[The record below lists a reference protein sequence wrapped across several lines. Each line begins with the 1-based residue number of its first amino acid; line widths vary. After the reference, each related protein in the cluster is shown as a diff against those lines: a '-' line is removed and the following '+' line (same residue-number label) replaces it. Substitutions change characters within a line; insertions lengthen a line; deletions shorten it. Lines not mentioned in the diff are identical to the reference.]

1 MATKLQDL
9 QAKRKELQA
18 TNPNATMLDAK
29 SAISPIQN
37 APVAWQAP
45 TPINSVATWPADR
58 PSQIINWKDIYNFK
72 EIAWN
77 QDFAKDTQWMNVE
90 ERQKYRSWW
99 LNRIDA
105 MQSKN
110 LRDMNQWAIDK
121 MGNIPDAV
129 QQAGTVKPP
138 IEQMKPE
145 TTTPSWATMNPDW
158 TVTQS
163 SNPIS
168 TTPSVSNKPTKTEV
182 IPPPVTIGDMYNN
195 LVNRID
201 VPPEQ
206 KALPTYKI
214 AQNRYNKAN
223 MFSSMTPAELSTEM
237 KSAKLVEW
245 SPAWEDLKVMNPELV
260 RSTKALNTANGIK
273 PEIFTYINN
282 PDGTKVKQNNLE
294 QSFVSDYNDNY
305 SDIVKILTDI
315 YNPDTAQEARD
326 KIYTPEV
333 RQAEERATEYELKMI
348 AKLDEMAMIDKDVE
362 KEMAGTGATGSRI
375 ALEKSYRNEQL
386 QNQYNSLQKT
396 YTAFA
401 NKANNLITQNTDL
414 YDKER
419 QNKQALNTALAG
431 IAVKGYEAQQ
441 AEKIAQATLNDPT
454 KAIPALIEQYTKL
467 WVPMQRSVQEMIQEA
482 QNEIANGWTL
492 ASYLTKLQQ
501 TIQSKPEYKRIQA
514 QEAGKGISYQ
524 TIWDKVYKNEN
535 GVLTET
541 DISTRSTRP
550 DWVQD
555 TTTGTWIDKNTWTR
569 PDIQALSQAKWQ
581 NLLDA
586 PDGIVIPSRLSET
599 TNKNGGKECAEYVND
614 ITWIGLWNSWDS
626 KKSKIDNTIIVPE
639 TGDTAIWI
647 PDPSNK
653 TFAKYGHAW
662 VVTWVSEDGS
672 TVTIKSSNLNWDG
685 AISTITVPISQI
697 DQTWGFAHS
706 SVKQTGT
713 QSTEITQGDISIFNN
728 TTFKP
733 QTDLKTQAQK
743 DKYKKFLEEK
753 NNVMS
758 YNNKDVDIK
767 SILAY
772 SAWGKELTDATIKPL
787 EKFNSALDQIGS
799 IQEQISK
806 MDTWPI
812 LGRLRNLNPYDTDAQ
827 VLKAQLTALM
837 PTVARW
843 VYWEVWVLTDSD
855 IRLYAQT
862 IPNLTNTNDVN
873 KAVLAMSLKVIAW
886 GYKRQLQTLA
896 AAWKDVSGFS
906 GIYDWLMS
914 QVQSLESEIGVG
926 WTGSGTNDLDSI
938 YNSL

>member
-1 MATKLQDL
+1 MATKLQDY

-29 SAISPIQN
+29 SALSPTPAPIAN

-45 TPINSVATWPADR
+45 AITQPVAPVAPTTPVSVHDNPT
-58 PSQIINWKDIYNFK
+58 Y
-72 EIAWN
+72 
-77 QDFAKDTQWMNVE
+77 
-90 ERQKYRSWW
+90 
-99 LNRIDA
+99 
-105 MQSKN
+105 QSN
-110 LRDMNQWAIDK
+110 TTEQYNQWVLAQNKAKAAARADTSQANPPAI
-121 MGNIPDAV
+121 I
-129 QQAGTVKPP
+129 QQG
-138 IEQMKPE
+138 Q
-145 TTTPSWATMNPDW
+145 
-158 TVTQS
+158 
-163 SNPIS
+163 
-168 TTPSVSNKPTKTEV
+168 NKPLNAEEQAINNQFWWNIQSNGINDRQPLNQAITDAKTWNITAFDKIPWNIENKWSV

-195 LVNRID
+195 LVNKID
-201 VPPEQ
+201 VTPEQ
-206 KALPTYKI
+206 KALPTFKI
-214 AQNRYNKAN
+214 AQNRFNKAN
-223 MFSSMTPAELSTEM
+223 MYSTMTPSQLSGEM
-237 KSAKLVEW
+237 KWANLVEW
-245 SPAWEDLKVMNPELV
+245 STAWEDLKTMNPKLIQDTV
-260 RSTKALNTANGIK
+260 RLNIVNGVK
-273 PEIFTYINN
+273 PEIFTYVNN
-282 PDGTKVKQNNLE
+282 PDGTRTKQNKLE
-294 QSFVSDYNDNY
+294 QTFADDYNDNY
-305 SDIVKILTDI
+305 GDIVKILTDI

-333 RQAEERATEYELKMI
+333 RQAEDRATEYELKMI

-362 KEMAGTGATGSRI
+362 KEFSGTWATGSRI

-431 IAVKGYEAQQ
+431 IAVKGYEKQQ

-467 WVPMQRSVQEMIQEA
+467 GVPMQRSTQEMIAEA

-492 ASYLTKLQQ
+492 AGYLTKLQQ

-524 TIWDKVYKNEN
+524 TIGDKVYKNEN

-541 DISTRSTRP
+541 DISTKSSKP
-550 DWVQD
+550 DWVMD
-555 TTTGTWIDKNTWTR
+555 TTTGTWIDKNTGVR

-581 NLLDA
+581 TLLDA
-586 PDGIVIPSRLSET
+586 PDGMVIPSRLSET
-599 TNKNGGKECAEYVND
+599 TNDNGWKECAEYVND
-614 ITWIGLWNSWDS
+614 ITWIGLGSSWSS
-626 KKSKIDNTIIVPE
+626 KQSKIDNSIIVPE
-639 TGDTAIWI
+639 AWDTAIWI

-672 TVTIKSSNLNWDG
+672 MVTIKSSNLNWDG
-685 AISTITVPISQI
+685 AISTVTVPISQI
-697 DQTWGFAHS
+697 DQTGGFAKS
-706 SVKQTGT
+706 SVKQIGT
-713 QSTEITQGDISIFNN
+713 QSTEINQWDISMFNSA
-728 TTFKP
+728 TFKP

-743 DKYKKFLEEK
+743 DKYQQFLK
-753 NNVMS
+753 DKSLVTS
-758 YNNKDVDIK
+758 NKDADIQ

-787 EKFNSALDQIGS
+787 EKFNSALDQIET

-806 MDTWPI
+806 MDTWPV
-812 LGRLRNLNPYDTDAQ
+812 LGRLRNMNPYDTDAQ

-843 VYWEVWVLTDSD
+843 VYGEVWVLTDND

-896 AAWKDVSGFS
+896 AAGKDVSGFS

-914 QVQSLESEIGVG
+914 QVQSLESEIWVE
-926 WTGSGTNDLDSI
+926 WTQNQDNELDSL

>member
-18 TNPNATMLDAK
+18 TNQNATMLDAK
-29 SAISPIQN
+29 LALSPAPIAN

-45 TPINSVATWPADR
+45 AITPIGQAPVAPLSTNQQVLANNQAKVQWEIQAWTRPAVWTQPVAQPIAPVSSNPIST
-58 PSQIINWKDIYNFK
+58 PS
-72 EIAWN
+72 
-77 QDFAKDTQWMNVE
+77 NVDV
-90 ERQKYRSWW
+90 RTPW
-99 LNRIDA
+99 
-105 MQSKN
+105 
-110 LRDMNQWAIDK
+110 
-121 MGNIPDAV
+121 
-129 QQAGTVKPP
+129 
-138 IEQMKPE
+138 

-182 IPPPVTIGDMYNN
+182 IEPPPPVTIGDMYNN

-201 VPPEQ
+201 VTPEQ

-214 AQNRYNKAN
+214 AQNRFTKAN
-223 MFSSMTPAELSTEM
+223 MYSSMTPAQLAQDVND
-237 KSAKLVEW
+237 AKIVEW
-245 SPAWEDLKVMNPELV
+245 SPAWEDIKMLNPKLV
-260 RSTKALNTANGIK
+260 KDVQNLNTVNGTK
-273 PEIFTYINN
+273 PEIFTYVNN
-282 PDGTKVKQNNLE
+282 PDGSRTKTNKLE
-294 QSFVSDYNDNY
+294 ETFVSDYNDNY

-315 YNPDTAQEARD
+315 YNPDTAEEARN
-326 KIYTPEV
+326 KIHTPEV
-333 RQAEERATEYELKMI
+333 RQAEDRATEYELKMI
-348 AKLDEMAMIDKDVE
+348 AKLDEMAMIDKDIE
-362 KEMAGTGATGSRI
+362 KEFAWTWATGSRI

-467 WVPMQRSVQEMIQEA
+467 GVPMQRSTQEMIAEA

-492 ASYLTKLQQ
+492 ASYLTKLQ
-501 TIQSKPEYKRIQA
+501 TLIQSKPEYKRIQA

-524 TIWDKVYKNEN
+524 TIGDKVYKNEN

-541 DISTRSTRP
+541 DISTKSSKP
-550 DWVQD
+550 DWVMD
-555 TTTGTWIDKNTWTR
+555 TTTGTWIDKNTGVR

-581 NLLDA
+581 TLLDA
-586 PDGIVIPSRLSET
+586 PDGMVIPSRLSET
-599 TNKNGGKECAEYVND
+599 TNDNGWKECAEYVND
-614 ITWIGLWNSWDS
+614 ITWIGLGSSWSS
-626 KKSKIDNTIIVPE
+626 KQSKIDNSIIVPE
-639 TGDTAIWI
+639 TWDTAIWI

-672 TVTIKSSNLNWDG
+672 MVTIKSSNLNWDG
-685 AISTITVPISQI
+685 AISTVTVPISQI
-697 DQTWGFAHS
+697 DQTGGFAKS
-706 SVKQTGT
+706 SVKQIGT
-713 QSTEITQGDISIFNN
+713 QSTEINQWDISMFNSA
-728 TTFKP
+728 TFKP

-743 DKYKKFLEEK
+743 DKYQQFLK
-753 NNVMS
+753 DKSLVTS
-758 YNNKDVDIK
+758 NKDADIQ

-787 EKFNSALDQIGS
+787 EKFNSALDQIET

-806 MDTWPI
+806 MDTWPV
-812 LGRLRNLNPYDTDAQ
+812 LGRLRNMNPYDTDAQ

-843 VYWEVWVLTDSD
+843 VYGEVWVLTDND

-896 AAWKDVSGFS
+896 AAGKDVSGFS

-914 QVQSLESEIGVG
+914 QVQSLESEIWVE
-926 WTGSGTNDLDSI
+926 WTQNQDNELDSL